1 MSILA
6 SLLFFHKTAR
16 SLESLV
22 FPSEA
27 SVGYMAA
34 FLPVRRIFRQRL
46 AACGMAS
53 VFMSLSVLRFQ
64 VCLLLWPVA
73 RCICP

>member
-34 FLPVRRIFRQRL
+34 VFPVRRIFRQRL
-46 AACGMAS
+46 ALCDMVS
-53 VFMSLSVLRFQ
+53 VLMSLLRFQ
-64 VCLLLWPVA
+64 VCLLLWAVA
-73 RCICP
+73 RCVCP